1 MEIERKYLVLH
12 LPGPLESYPCR
23 ILEQGY
29 LNTSPVVRIRRD
41 NDRYELTYKSAG
53 LMSRQEYNLPLD
65 DKSYEHL
72 LTKIDGRLIKK
83 KRYMIPLSS
92 ALTAELDIFEK
103 DLAPL
108 SLVEVEFDSIEEGD
122 LAPLMLVEVEFD
134 SEDAANS
141 FSPPDW
147 FGEDVTFS
155 GKYHNSYLSTL

>member
-92 ALTAELDIFEK
+92 ALTAELDIFE
-103 DLAPL
+103 
-108 SLVEVEFDSIEEGD
+108 GD
-122 LAPLMLVEVEFD
+122 LAPLMLVEVGFD
-134 SEDAANS
+134 TEDAANS
-141 FSPPDW
+141 FSTPDW

>member
-92 ALTAELDIFEK
+92 ALTAELDIFE
-103 DLAPL
+103 
-108 SLVEVEFDSIEEGD
+108 GD

-141 FSPPDW
+141 F
-147 FGEDVTFS
+147 FTS
-155 GKYHNSYLSTL
+155 GLVW

>member
-65 DKSYEHL
+65 DNLMNIFLPK
-72 LTKIDGRLIKK
+72 
-83 KRYMIPLSS
+83 
-92 ALTAELDIFEK
+92 LTAAL
-103 DLAPL
+103 
-108 SLVEVEFDSIEEGD
+108 
-122 LAPLMLVEVEFD
+122 
-134 SEDAANS
+134 
-141 FSPPDW
+141 
-147 FGEDVTFS
+147 
-155 GKYHNSYLSTL
+155 

>member
-92 ALTAELDIFEK
+92 ALTAELDIFE
-103 DLAPL
+103 
-108 SLVEVEFDSIEEGD
+108 GD

-134 SEDAANS
+134 TEDAANS
-141 FSPPDW
+141 FHLRT
-147 FGEDVTFS
+147 GLV
-155 GKYHNSYLSTL
+155 KM

>member
-92 ALTAELDIFEK
+92 ALTAELDIFE
-103 DLAPL
+103 
-108 SLVEVEFDSIEEGD
+108 GD

-141 FSPPDW
+141 FHLRT
-147 FGEDVTFS
+147 GLV
-155 GKYHNSYLSTL
+155 KM

>member
-12 LPGPLESYPCR
+12 LPGPLESYACR

-92 ALTAELDIFEK
+92 ALTAELDIFE
-103 DLAPL
+103 
-108 SLVEVEFDSIEEGD
+108 GD

-141 FSPPDW
+141 ISPPD
-147 FGEDVTFS
+147 
-155 GKYHNSYLSTL
+155 

>member
-1 MEIERKYLVLH
+1 MEIERKYLVNTLPEH
-12 LPGPLESYPCR
+12 LENYPCR

-41 NDRYELTYKSAG
+41 NEKYELTYKSAG

-65 DKSYEHL
+65 QESYEHL

-83 KRYMIPLSS
+83 KRYMIPLFSG
-92 ALTAELDIFEK
+92 LTAELDIFEE

-108 SLVEVEFDSIEEGD
+108 QLVEVEFQTEEQ
-122 LAPLMLVEVEFD
+122 
-134 SEDAANS
+134 ANT
-141 FSPPDW
+141 FTVPDW

-155 GKYHNSYLSTL
+155 GKYHNSYLSRL

>member
-65 DKSYEHL
+65 DKSMNIFL
-72 LTKIDGRLIKK
+72 PK
-83 KRYMIPLSS
+83 
-92 ALTAELDIFEK
+92 LTAAL
-103 DLAPL
+103 
-108 SLVEVEFDSIEEGD
+108 
-122 LAPLMLVEVEFD
+122 
-134 SEDAANS
+134 
-141 FSPPDW
+141 
-147 FGEDVTFS
+147 
-155 GKYHNSYLSTL
+155 

>member
-92 ALTAELDIFEK
+92 ALTAELDIFE
-103 DLAPL
+103 
-108 SLVEVEFDSIEEGD
+108 GD
-122 LAPLMLVEVEFD
+122 LAPLMLVEVKFEPFRRHR
-134 SEDAANS
+134 SQ
-141 FSPPDW
+141 
-147 FGEDVTFS
+147 GG
-155 GKYHNSYLSTL
+155 GKYGKITGHRCGCR

>member
-65 DKSYEHL
+65 ENLMNIFLPK
-72 LTKIDGRLIKK
+72 
-83 KRYMIPLSS
+83 
-92 ALTAELDIFEK
+92 LTAAL
-103 DLAPL
+103 
-108 SLVEVEFDSIEEGD
+108 
-122 LAPLMLVEVEFD
+122 
-134 SEDAANS
+134 
-141 FSPPDW
+141 
-147 FGEDVTFS
+147 
-155 GKYHNSYLSTL
+155 

>member
-92 ALTAELDIFEK
+92 ALTAELDIFE
-103 DLAPL
+103 
-108 SLVEVEFDSIEEGD
+108 GD
-122 LAPLMLVEVEFD
+122 LAPSCL
-134 SEDAANS
+134 
-141 FSPPDW
+141 
-147 FGEDVTFS
+147 
-155 GKYHNSYLSTL
+155 

>member
-92 ALTAELDIFEK
+92 ALTAELDIFE
-103 DLAPL
+103 
-108 SLVEVEFDSIEEGD
+108 GD
-122 LAPLMLVEVEFD
+122 LAPLMLVLKH
-134 SEDAANS
+134 
-141 FSPPDW
+141 
-147 FGEDVTFS
+147 GS
-155 GKYHNSYLSTL
+155 GCKCNDYYNYRKNHFCPNAVF

>member
-92 ALTAELDIFEK
+92 ALTAELDIFE
-103 DLAPL
+103 
-108 SLVEVEFDSIEEGD
+108 GD
-122 LAPLMLVEVEFD
+122 LAPLMLVV
-134 SEDAANS
+134 S
-141 FSPPDW
+141 
-147 FGEDVTFS
+147 VRMTFS
-155 GKYHNSYLSTL
+155 ISSSTPG

>member
-92 ALTAELDIFEK
+92 AKMLPILFHLRTG
-103 DLAPL
+103 
-108 SLVEVEFDSIEEGD
+108 LVK
-122 LAPLMLVEVEFD
+122 M
-134 SEDAANS
+134 
-141 FSPPDW
+141 
-147 FGEDVTFS
+147 
-155 GKYHNSYLSTL
+155 